1 MFKNLL
7 DMPLRSEHA
16 AQCPACFG
24 PRKDGDL
31 PEGATEVHVAVDAN
45 FTQLRHHK
53 AGKYDFQN
61 ITPSSFL
68 PDQYVEYAKAEYYR
82 SGNDSVWVGKDETV
96 GLNNYHLC

>member
-1 MFKNLL
+1 MLKNLL
-7 DMPLRSEHA
+7 DMPLRREHA

-24 PRKDGDL
+24 PLKDGDL
-31 PEGATEVHVAVDAN
+31 PEGANEVHVAVDAN
-45 FTQLRHHK
+45 FTQSRHHK

-61 ITPSSFL
+61 ITPLSFL

>member
-7 DMPLRSEHA
+7 DMSLRSEHA

-45 FTQLRHHK
+45 FT
-53 AGKYDFQN
+53 
-61 ITPSSFL
+61 
-68 PDQYVEYAKAEYYR
+68 
-82 SGNDSVWVGKDETV
+82 
-96 GLNNYHLC
+96 

>member
-1 MFKNLL
+1 
-7 DMPLRSEHA
+7 MPLRSEHA

-68 PDQYVEYAKAEYYR
+68 PDQYVEYAKLSIIDQAM
-82 SGNDSVWVGKDETV
+82 TV
-96 GLNNYHLC
+96 FELEKMRR

>member
-7 DMPLRSEHA
+7 DMPFRSEHA

-45 FTQLRHHK
+45 FTQSRHHK